1 MKNNIYR
8 NSEFLIS
15 AHDPAQFPP
24 DKGREVAF
32 AGRSNTGK
40 SSVINTITGKKSL
53 ARVSKTPGRTQQ
65 INFFT
70 VKDGIRMVDLPGYGY
85 ARVPGRLRRHWAKLV
100 NTYFE
105 QRRSLRGV
113 ILITD
118 IRRQLTDYDK
128 QMLVWSAQHQL
139 PACILLNKADKL
151 SSGAAKKALL
161 DLEKEI
167 DRQFNRVL
175 LFSAL
180 KKTGV
185 AEVCDQLDR
194 WLV

>member
-8 NSEFLIS
+8 NAEFLIS
-15 AHDPAQFPP
+15 AHNQAQFPP
-24 DKGREVAF
+24 DRGREVAF

-40 SSVINTITGKKSL
+40 SSVINSITGKKSL

-65 INFFT
+65 INFFS
-70 VKDGIRMVDLPGYGY
+70 VKDGVRIVDLPGYGY
-85 ARVPGRLRRHWAKLV
+85 ARVPDSMKRHWAKLI

-105 QRRSLRGV
+105 QRRSLRGLV
-113 ILITD
+113 LITD
-118 IRRQLTDYDK
+118 IRRRLTDYDK
-128 QMLVWSAQHQL
+128 QMLEWTGHNQL
-139 PACILLNKADKL
+139 PVCILLNKADKL
-151 SSGAAKKALL
+151 STGAAKKTLF
-161 DLEKEI
+161 DIEKAV
-167 DRQFNRVL
+167 DQRSGRVL

-185 AEVCDQLDR
+185 TEVCSQLDE